1 MGSFFTSREIQIGHL
16 SLGGL
21 QPVRLQSMTNT
32 PTRDTDA
39 TVRQVERLVNSGCE
53 LVRITAGSMQEAENL
68 ENIRRELLKK
78 HIDVPLIADVHF
90 QPKVAERVAGIV
102 EKVRI
107 NPGNFSGSHQKN
119 KTYTEA
125 EYQAEL
131 LQIARNLTPLLQ
143 TCTTNHTALR
153 IGINHGSLSDR
164 ILYRYGNTAE
174 GMVAAALEY
183 VSVCREQGFDNLT
196 LSLKASNIAM
206 MINANRLLVKEMARR
221 RLAYPLHLGVTEA
234 GNGLEGRIKS
244 AMGIGTLLAEGIGD
258 TIRISL
264 TEAPEN
270 EIPVARKLVHYYGR
284 GQVQSP
290 VNGHYVFYT
299 DLNDQERKNLISFDE
314 RHKPNQKDL
323 ILVLSY
329 PEVSFDDLVLLA
341 SVDFNLFYEKRKAD
355 FVLLKNGQK
364 DPGQKLSNLALNI
377 LQARGI
383 RYSMTEFI
391 ACPSCGR
398 THFDIEKELDK
409 VKRRFGDLKGVKI
422 AVMGCNVNGP
432 GEMAGADYGYV
443 GAGKGLVNIYK
454 GKDVVFR
461 HVAADKALDKLE
473 NLIRENESF

>member
-1 MGSFFTSREIQIGHL
+1 MKPVFTSREIRIGHL

-32 PTRDTDA
+32 PTRDTDV
-39 TVRQVERLVNSGCE
+39 TVQQVEKLVKSGCD
-53 LVRITAGSMQEAENL
+53 LVRITVSSMQEAENIK
-68 ENIRRELLKK
+68 NIQQALLKK
-78 HIDVPLIADVHF
+78 GIDVPLIADVHF
-90 QPKVAERVAGIV
+90 QPKVAEHVARFV

-107 NPGNFSGSHQKN
+107 NPGNFSGSHHKN
-119 KTYTEA
+119 KIYTDA
-125 EYQAEL
+125 EYQTEL
-131 LQIARNLTPLLQ
+131 KQIAQNLAPLIQ
-143 TCTTNHTALR
+143 TCKAQGTALR

-183 VSVCREQGFDNLT
+183 VSVCREQGFENLT
-196 LSLKASNIAM
+196 LSLKASNIAIM
-206 MINANRLLVKEMARR
+206 LEANRLLVSEMSRQK
-221 RLAYPLHLGVTEA
+221 LAYPLHLGVTEA
-234 GNGLEGRIKS
+234 GNGIEGRIKS

-258 TIRISL
+258 TIRVSL

-284 GQVQSP
+284 GNVQSP
-290 VNGHYVFYT
+290 VKGRYVFYD
-299 DLNDQERKNLISFDE
+299 DLNEHERQNLVLLDE
-314 RHKPNQKDL
+314 YHKINQNDL
-323 ILVLSY
+323 VLVLSY
-329 PEVSFDDLVLLA
+329 PELSFDDLALLA
-341 SVDFNLFYEKRKAD
+341 SVDFNLFYEKRKPD
-355 FVLLKNGQK
+355 FVLLKNGK
-364 DPGQKLSNLALNI
+364 RLSVRKLTSLALNI

-383 RYSMTEFI
+383 RYSKTEFI

-409 VKRRFGDLKGVKI
+409 VKRRFANLKGVKI

-443 GAGKGLVNIYK
+443 GAGSGKVNIYK

-461 HVAADKALDKLE
+461 LVAADKAMDMLE
-473 NLIRENESF
+473 KLIRENQSF